1 MCWQL
6 PQGRLLW
13 NNGDL
18 ETRANTESLGTMSET
33 LLDVRDVLVLSCPL
47 EVTNVCMLWTVAAN
61 TVQMDRCQSVV
72 RSHSLCG

>member
-1 MCWQL
+1 MGICWQL

-13 NNGDL
+13 NNGDS

-47 EVTNVCMLWTVAAN
+47 GVTNVCMLWTVAAK

-72 RSHSLCG
+72 RSQSL